1 MLELMTELEE
11 SAGLV
16 MESLPKNNGIISDSN
31 CKFLENLI
39 VVRMEASNF
48 VFTLLMMIGH

>member
-48 VFTLLMMIGH
+48 VLTLLMIGH